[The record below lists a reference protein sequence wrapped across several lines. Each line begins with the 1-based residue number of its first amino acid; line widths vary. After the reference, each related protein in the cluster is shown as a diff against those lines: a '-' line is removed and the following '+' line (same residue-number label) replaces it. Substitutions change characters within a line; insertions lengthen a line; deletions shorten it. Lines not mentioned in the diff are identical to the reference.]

1 MIKPLSILV
10 LVALVA
16 GIALGAWVE
25 ASGNPSFVSAASVLK
40 AFGDLWLNALRMTV
54 VPLVFALLV
63 VGVASVADAAQ
74 TGGLVFRG
82 MILFTVLLF
91 LAGAYAIGLTELW
104 LSVWPVDHAA
114 AQALIAGSGAS
125 APHIAAPPTFVDWL
139 TSLAP
144 ANPVGAAADEKMV
157 PLVFF
162 ALFFGF
168 ACTRLAPD
176 LRASIVT
183 LFRAVSEAMVVIVH
197 WVLLA
202 APIGVFC
209 LALGVGLAASSAAN
223 ADIQDVLQLI
233 LQYIVVVAGVLAT
246 MTLIG
251 WLMAVTLARQ
261 PVGRFTGAMIPVWV
275 IALSTQSSLAS
286 LPAMV
291 TAARDG
297 LKLPERVVDVILPLA
312 VAVFRFTSPVGNL
325 AVCFFIAHLYGIH
338 PSMVQIAGGIAVAYA
353 MSVGAVGLPGQV
365 SYIAS
370 IAPIAIALG
379 VPIDLLGIFIA
390 VEVIPDLFR
399 TTGNVTGDVMVTSWL
414 SPRGSRATTEPSKA
428 AAG

>member
-1 MIKPLSILV
+1 MIKPLSLLV
-10 LVALVA
+10 LVLLVA
-16 GIALGAWVE
+16 GLAAGAWVQ
-25 ASGNPSFVSAASVLK
+25 ASGDPSLVSGANVLK

-54 VPLVFALLV
+54 VPLVFSLLV

-74 TGGLVFRG
+74 TGGLVLRA
-82 MILFTVLLF
+82 MILFAVLLF
-91 LAGAYAIGLTELW
+91 LAGAYAVGLTQFW
-104 LSVWPVDHAA
+104 LSLWPVDREA
-114 AQALIAGSGAS
+114 AQALIAGAGAS
-125 APHIAAPPTFVDWL
+125 APHIASPPTFVDWL
-139 TSLAP
+139 ASLAP
-144 ANPVGAAADEKMV
+144 ANPVGAAANEKMV
-157 PLVFF
+157 PLVVF

-168 ACTRLAPD
+168 ASTQLSAD
-176 LRASIVT
+176 LRQSIVT
-183 LFRAVSEAMVVIVH
+183 LFRAISEAMVVIVH

-209 LALGVGLAASSAAN
+209 LALGVGVSAGFSAAG
-223 ADIQDVLQLI
+223 VI
-233 LQYIVVVAGVLAT
+233 LQYIIVVTGVLAT

-251 WLMAVTLARQ
+251 WLMAITLARQ
-261 PVGRFTGAMIPVWV
+261 PVGRFTVAMVPVWA

-286 LPAMV
+286 LPAMI
-291 TAARDG
+291 TAAREG
-297 LKLPERVVDVILPLA
+297 LKLPERVVDLVLPLA

-325 AVCFFIAHLYGIH
+325 AVCFFIAHLYGLQ
-338 PSMVQIAGGIAVAYA
+338 PSMLQIGGGLAVAYA

-399 TTGNVTGDVMVTSWL
+399 TTGNVTGDVMAAGLL
-414 SPRGSRATTEPSKA
+414 SPRERAATKA
-428 AAG
+428 TQEA

>member
-1 MIKPLSILV
+1 MIKPLSLLV

-16 GIALGAWVE
+16 GLAAGAW
-25 ASGNPSFVSAASVLK
+25 ASGNPELTSAAHVLK

-74 TGGLVFRG
+74 TGGLVFRA

-91 LAGAYAIGLTELW
+91 IAGAYTIGLTEFW
-104 LSVWPVDHAA
+104 LSLWPVDREA
-114 AQALIAGSGAS
+114 AQALIAGAGAT
-125 APHIAAPPTFVDWL
+125 APHIESPPTFVDWL
-139 TSLAP
+139 ASLAP
-144 ANPVGAAADEKMV
+144 SNPVSAAADEKMV
-157 PLVFF
+157 PLVVF

-168 ACTRLAPD
+168 ACTQLSAE
-176 LRASIVT
+176 LRQPIVT
-183 LFRAVSEAMVVIVH
+183 LFRAISEAMVVVVH

-209 LALGVGLAASSAAN
+209 LALGVGLAASSAAHS
-223 ADIQDVLQLI
+223 DIQAVFQLI
-233 LQYIVVVAGVLAT
+233 IQYIIVVSGVLAT

-251 WLMAVTLARQ
+251 WVMAITIARQ
-261 PVGRFTGAMIPVWV
+261 PIGRFTAAMVPVWA

-286 LPAMV
+286 LPAMI
-291 TAARDG
+291 TAAREG
-297 LKLPERVVDVILPLA
+297 LKLPERVVDLVLPLA

-325 AVCFFIAHLYGIH
+325 AVCYFVAHCYGIE
-338 PSMVQIAGGIAVAYA
+338 PSMLQIGGGLAVAYA

-379 VPIDLLGIFIA
+379 IPIELLGIFIA

-399 TTGNVTGDVMVTSWL
+399 TTGNVTGDVMVTALL
-414 SPRGSRATTEPSKA
+414 SPRNERAATAMASDST
-428 AAG
+428 G